1 MDIKM
6 ECYCL
11 ECLCRRLFAGESAQK
26 LIQEDQKKPI
36 DDLKQ
41 QQEETQKTYSH
52 HLQE

>member
-26 LIQEDQKKPI
+26 LIQEDQKKP
-36 DDLKQ
+36 
-41 QQEETQKTYSH
+41 QEKTDY
-52 HLQE
+52 EGEA